1 MKPISLH
8 GHERSI
14 TQIVYNREGDLL
26 FSSAKDQNPN
36 VWYSIN
42 GERLGTYDGHGGA
55 VWCIDVDWETKNFLS
70 GAADNTIRLWDVCT
84 GKMTDRIDTR
94 SAVRTCQFSYSGNM
108 VAYSTDRAMGQ
119 QCVIN
124 IVDVRT
130 FSNQDKTIMS
140 LPIPAKGPKV
150 TSLIWNGLDDLIVT
164 GHDNGDIVQWDVK
177 THQKV
182 KISSEHQKSISD
194 LQLSSDRTMFIS
206 ASKDT
211 TAKLWDMDQLENKKT
226 YKTERP
232 VNSAAISPNKDHVV
246 LGGGQEAA
254 SVTTTTTREKFDSR
268 FFHLI
273 FEEEFGTVKGHF
285 GPINSLRFHPDGKSY
300 ASGGEDG
307 YVRINHFDNDYHA
320 FKVDY

>member
-130 FSNQDKTIMS
+130 FGNQDKTIMS

-211 TAKLWDMDQLENKKT
+211 TAKLWDMDQLEDKKT

-246 LGGGQEAA
+246 LGGGQDAA
-254 SVTTTTTREKFDSR
+254 TVTTTSTREKFYSR

-307 YVRINHFDNDYHA
+307 YVRINYFDNDYHA
-320 FKVDY
+320 FKFDY